1 LRFSDRFVS
10 LSEFL
15 FALAIAGL
23 GIVGLMLFGITYSV
37 DLWIALIIGYI
48 LGKKF

>member
-1 LRFSDRFVS
+1 MKFSDRFVS

-15 FALAIAGL
+15 FALAIVGL
-23 GIVGLMLFGITYSV
+23 GIVGLVLFSITYTFL
-37 DLWIALIIGYI
+37 LWIALIIGYI

>member
-1 LRFSDRFVS
+1 MKFSDRFVS

-15 FALAIAGL
+15 FVLAIVGL
-23 GIVGLMLFGITYSV
+23 GIVGLMLFSITYNV
-37 DLWIALIIGYI
+37 LLWIALIIGYI